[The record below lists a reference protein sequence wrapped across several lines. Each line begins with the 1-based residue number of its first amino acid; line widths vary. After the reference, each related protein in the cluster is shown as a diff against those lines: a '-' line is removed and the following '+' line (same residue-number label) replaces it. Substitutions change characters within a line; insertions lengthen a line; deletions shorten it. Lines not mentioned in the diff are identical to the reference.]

1 MTTEVTTPGLATAWS
16 TPQAAEPTAEG
27 DAVDIRPLMACFP
40 TGVAVITAF
49 DEAGGPRGMTCSSLC
64 SVTLDP
70 PTLLVCLRRGS
81 ATLDAVLFQRRFS
94 VNLLAD
100 QAQPAAELFS
110 STVDRRFEF
119 VRWNTVAVSGGG
131 PHLVD
136 DAHLVADCRVVGVRP
151 VGTHDVVF
159 GRVIRITRL
168 QASRPLLYGMRRYA
182 SWAACGERPKAIAG
196 Q

>member
-1 MTTEVTTPGLATAWS
+1 MTTEMTTAGLAPAWS
-16 TPQAAEPTAEG
+16 DPRTAA
-27 DAVDIRPLMACFP
+27 AVAKEDVPDIRPLMACFP

-49 DEAGGPRGMTCSSLC
+49 DEDGGPRGMTCSSLC

-70 PTLLVCLRRGS
+70 PTVLVCLRRGS
-81 ATLDAVLFQRRFS
+81 ATLGAVHFQRRFS
-94 VNLLAD
+94 VNLLAE

-110 STVDRRFEF
+110 SAVDRRFER
-119 VRWNTVAVSGGG
+119 VRWRPAASGGG

-136 DAHLVADCRVVGVRP
+136 DAHLVADCQVVGDRP

-182 SWAACGERPKAIAG
+182 SWAPADNDLP
-196 Q
+196 